1 MERSYYEQGLVK
13 IKAGDFQG
21 AIESLSCAIREEPE
35 NPSVYYQ
42 RGLGLFELRDQQG
55 AIADY
60 TKALEL
66 DPQYFE
72 AYLARAIAAVK
83 TLKIADPDS
92 EEFSDAIAELH
103 VCATVLEPYSEGMRE
118 SIDRYTED
126 LPEDHP

>member
-1 MERSYYEQGLVK
+1 M
-13 IKAGDFQG
+13 
-21 AIESLSCAIREEPE
+21 
-35 NPSVYYQ
+35 N
-42 RGLGLFELRDQQG
+42 
-55 AIADY
+55 AIAYQNSLVSLQRHLDDY
-60 TKALEL
+60 
-66 DPQYFE
+66 QC
-72 AYLARAIAAVK
+72 YLARAIAAVK